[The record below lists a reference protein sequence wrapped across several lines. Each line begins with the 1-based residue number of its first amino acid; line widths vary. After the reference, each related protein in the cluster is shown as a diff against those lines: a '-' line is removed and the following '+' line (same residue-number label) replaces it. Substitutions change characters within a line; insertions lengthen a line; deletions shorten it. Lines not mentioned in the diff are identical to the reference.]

1 MNMNSWKIQNWN
13 WKARN
18 LVSPICYPQKNR
30 SIIHKISFTLQ
41 KNASRHFNLQI
52 KFLSTLTS
60 NHSTHIHPHRYAA
73 TIFEKLKVKLL
84 RLTKLCKHVSRAIH
98 KWKTQKTLS
107 RHQQSESILWC
118 EIYELKN
125 SHTDM
130 SHIKSHVEM
139 VNTTKIHFITYAQ
152 WDVAWEWALGGKKSQ
167 R

>member
-1 MNMNSWKIQNWN
+1 MLWIFNVYTWIWIAGKFKIGF
-13 WKARN
+13 
-18 LVSPICYPQKNR
+18 CYSQKNR
-30 SIIHKISFTLQ
+30 SIIPKISSTLQ
-41 KNASRHFNLQI
+41 KMLQDI
-52 KFLSTLTS
+52 SISKLNSYL
-60 NHSTHIHPHRYAA
+60 HSQAITPHIHPHRYAA

-84 RLTKLCKHVSRAIH
+84 RLTKLCKHVSRAIR
-98 KWKTQKTLS
+98 KWQTQKTLS

-139 VNTTKIHFITYAQ
+139 VNTPKIHFITYAQ
-152 WDVAWEWALGGKKSQ
+152 WDVTWEWALGGKKSQ